1 MLPMI
6 KVNLKIITVA
16 LLSAFL
22 NSCGGGIDVA
32 SNGSDGITG
41 TGVTAGRVTSFG
53 SIYVNGIKFDV
64 DSATFSRDGAASS
77 GQSEYSVGEYVV
89 IKGSVDDSD
98 PANPTGT
105 AEEVIF
111 EDILDGEVTEASA
124 DNLTIK
130 VLGQS
135 IEIDSNTTLLDDRDG
150 STSYTFPN
158 LTDLIVGNMVEV
170 SGVRDADGLIKATSI
185 KLKEDSFVVGESENE
200 IKGTVS
206 SLNTSDETFMLGVIL
221 VDYSGASFDGFNKQ
235 DLVNGQ
241 YVEVE
246 SATELVGTTLVANEI
261 ELEDEHLLVDSGAEL
276 EIEGVVTR
284 FNTILDFD
292 VNGIKVTTNS
302 ETEYKEGIASDIGLN
317 IAVEVKGTVNSDG
330 VLVAKEIELE
340 D

>member
-1 MLPMI
+1 M
-6 KVNLKIITVA
+6 A

-150 STSYTFPN
+150 STSDTFPN

-206 SLNTSDETFMLGVIL
+206 SLNTSDETFMLGVIWL
-221 VDYSGASFDGFNKQ
+221 TIVAQVLMDSINK
-235 DLVNGQ
+235 
-241 YVEVE
+241 
-246 SATELVGTTLVANEI
+246 TL
-261 ELEDEHLLVDSGAEL
+261 LMDSM
-276 EIEGVVTR
+276 
-284 FNTILDFD
+284 
-292 VNGIKVTTNS
+292 
-302 ETEYKEGIASDIGLN
+302 
-317 IAVEVKGTVNSDG
+317 
-330 VLVAKEIELE
+330 
-340 D
+340 